1 MTRTELGG
9 AVLLAREIA
18 QEVLAPRAQEVDREQ
33 RWPAE
38 GMVALRTAL
47 GGLVVPERFGGMG
60 QGLSAV
66 VQVGEVTGR
75 ACASTSICFGMH
87 LVASAVIA
95 AKATGFH
102 QERYL
107 TPIAEGRHL
116 TTLAL
121 SEPGVGGEFWL
132 PRTRMEHTGEDGLR
146 LSGAKSFVTNGGH
159 ADSYV
164 ISTVAADPGV
174 PPGEF
179 SCTVVDA
186 DTPGMVWGE
195 PWHGFGMRGNES
207 RALELRGVEI
217 GRPQLLGEQ
226 GDEIWYVFNVVAPY
240 FLMAMAGTY
249 LGVAAAALE
258 EARSHALARKHAHS
272 GRALAAQPLVQH
284 RLGVMWARVERTR
297 RLLYH
302 AAEAAEAG
310 EPDALL
316 ALCSAKAEV
325 AEAAE
330 AVVNDAL
337 TLTGG
342 LGYAGDS
349 VLHRHL
355 RDARAAHVM
364 SPVTDVL
371 RVWVGKALL
380 GEPLLGD

>member
-1 MTRTELGG
+1 MTRAELGK
-9 AVLLAREIA
+9 AVLLSREIA
-18 QEVLAPRAQEVDREQ
+18 QDVVAPRARAVDETQ
-33 RWPAE
+33 QWPAE
-38 GMVALRTAL
+38 GIAALRSAL

-66 VQVGEVTGR
+66 VQVGEATGR

-87 LVASAVIA
+87 LVGSAVMA

-102 QERYL
+102 SERYL
-107 TPIAEGRHL
+107 TPIVEGRHL

-132 PRTRMEHTGEDGLR
+132 PQTSMERSGADGLR
-146 LSGAKSFVTNGGH
+146 LTGVKSFVTNGGR

-164 ISTVAADPGV
+164 VSTVATDPGV

-195 PWHGFGMRGNES
+195 PWSGFGMRGNES
-207 RALELRGVEI
+207 RTLELRGVEI
-217 GRPQLLGEQ
+217 GRPHLLGEQ
-226 GDEIWYVFNVVAPY
+226 GEEIWYVFNVIAPY
-240 FLMAMAGTY
+240 FLMAMSGTY
-249 LGVAAAALE
+249 LGVAASALD
-258 EARSHALARKHAHS
+258 EARSHVLARRHAHS

-302 AAEAAEAG
+302 AAAAAEAG
-310 EPDALL
+310 DPDALP
-316 ALCSAKAEV
+316 ALCSAKAEA
-325 AEAAE
+325 AESAE

-342 LGYAGDS
+342 VGYANDS
-349 VLHRHL
+349 ALHRLL

-371 RVWVGKALL
+371 RVWVAKALL